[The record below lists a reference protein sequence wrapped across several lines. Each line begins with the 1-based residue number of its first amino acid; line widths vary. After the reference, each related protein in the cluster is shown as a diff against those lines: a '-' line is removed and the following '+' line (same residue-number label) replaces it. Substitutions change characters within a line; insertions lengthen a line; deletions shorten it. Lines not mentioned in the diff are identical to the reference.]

1 MGLFHRAGQRCAHHP
16 ALLRHRRS
24 AGSAQRGVPHPL
36 CGISLQL
43 FIPAATV
50 SGRPGL
56 RCFLLCE
63 KTAPGR
69 RRDRRCTGV
78 CVHPVQPVHRL
89 SPSVLCLAYGVP
101 APVAA
106 GCGADLGRQA
116 AISVYLHCFFGRC
129 QQFLLFLYAGD
140 HHGVVH
146 AVSADLPFPAPG
158 QSCGGQV
165 LSNHRLC
172 LAGRRAQCRGTAAG
186 GAGLYG

>member
-24 AGSAQRGVPHPL
+24 AGSAQRCVPHPL
-36 CGISLQL
+36 CGVSLQL

-56 RCFLLCE
+56 WCFLLCE
-63 KTAPGR
+63 KTAPVGWHNR
-69 RRDRRCTGV
+69 WRFGV
-78 CVHPVQPVHRL
+78 CIYPLQPVYRL
-89 SPSVLCLAYGVP
+89 SPSVLCLAHDVS

-106 GCGADLGRQA
+106 GCGADLSRQA
-116 AISVYLHCFFGRC
+116 AVSVYLHCFFGRR

-140 HHGVVH
+140 HHGAVH
-146 AVSADLPFPAPG
+146 AVSTDLPFSAPG

-172 LAGRRAQCRGTAAG
+172 LAGCRAQCRGTAAG